1 MEINEDLL
9 EAVKQVQE
17 GSEEGFIK
25 LYSYTHNF
33 VFFRCKSLL
42 KNDDEAWDVLQEVYI
57 VAFKSLSRL
66 KDNSK
71 IYSWLGSIAYFL
83 SMKAYRKK
91 KDILLG
97 EEGEGLFNE
106 IQSFDKD
113 IQPEQALNEKESCN
127 IIKELIDQLPELQK
141 AAVIAYYF
149 DQMNVKEIAMV
160 FGCSEGTIKSRLNYA
175 RQFLKQAIEN
185 KEKKYGIKL
194 HSTAIPTIFLAWQ
207 LSLKDSTT
215 YAKTAENVYNIVSS
229 NLGLKTKPTQ
239 LGDNITNNQAG
250 QIKQLSEVIKVKNL
264 TYKFVATSMKTKV
277 LVFGAIAIVG
287 ASSVVGYVSTMQ
299 KVDNKEEQVAQI
311 NNTQHIY
318 EDSNINTTIYPSI
331 SVEMEEDQDN
341 LIESVTN
348 DLSVSEEEN
357 LVQQDNE
364 NMELNVDMDN
374 KQVTIDT
381 AVDTPTVISDNTTI
395 IDYNKSSDNS
405 HDSGVLENILFPKLI
420 PTPTLV
426 PVTAEPI
433 ETIPSPTTATPEP
446 VADVS
451 TLVTVTPVSD
461 EVTSNPTTTIPE
473 HVVTP
478 TPIPSTPIVVVTPT
492 PIPSTPIVVVTPTP
506 IPVIIIPTHTHSY
519 TSVVTTPE
527 DCTTNGIRTYTCIDG
542 DDSYTEVILAGHD
555 EGTWYEQ
562 TATTTRIG
570 VKVRACNRC
579 KIVLEVIE
587 TSPALTP
594 TPTPIAAMD

>member
-17 GSEEGFIK
+17 GSEEGFNK

-33 VFFRCKSLL
+33 VYFRCKSLL

-97 EEGEGLFNE
+97 EEVEGLFNE
-106 IQSFDKD
+106 IQSLDKD
-113 IQPEQALNEKESCN
+113 IQPEQALNEKETCN
-127 IIKELIDQLPELQK
+127 IIKDLIDQLPELQK

-175 RQFLKQAIEN
+175 RQFLKHAIEN

-207 LSLKDSTT
+207 LSYKDSTT
-215 YAKTAENVYNIVSS
+215 YAKTAENVYNNICS
-229 NLGLKTKPTQ
+229 NMGLKSSQIQAEK
-239 LGDNITNNQAG
+239 TNNKKQAKKISDKR
-250 QIKQLSEVIKVKNL
+250 QTVKVTKVKKL
-264 TYKFVATSMKTKV
+264 AYKFVATSMKTKV

-287 ASSVVGYVSTMQ
+287 ASSVVGYVSTMR
-299 KVDNKEEQVAQI
+299 KVANKEEQVAQI
-311 NNTQHIY
+311 NNTQYIY

-331 SVEMEEDQDN
+331 SVVMEEDEDN

-357 LVQQDNE
+357 LVQQGNE
-364 NMELNVDMDN
+364 NIGSNEDMDN
-374 KQVTIDT
+374 KQVTIDM
-381 AVDTPTVISDNTTI
+381 AVDTPILISDNTTI
-395 IDYNKSSDNS
+395 IEYSKSLDNN
-405 HDSGVLENILFPKLI
+405 HDSGDLENILFPKLI

-426 PVTAEPI
+426 PVTPEPI
-433 ETIPSPTTATPEP
+433 EAIPSPTPATPEP

-478 TPIPSTPIVVVTPT
+478 TPIPSTPIAAVTPT
-492 PIPSTPIVVVTPTP
+492 PIPSTPIVVVT
-506 IPVIIIPTHTHSY
+506 PTHTHSY